1 MLEVMK
7 VKKVKRDGGWKSLST
22 GSLSSDGGSPPSS
35 SLDSLLA
42 LCDGPVPPPPSR
54 LQAPR
59 GSASDN
65 NHESCMVAV
74 ESMESS
80 FAELR
85 SLAGDFEAQTWSG
98 RKPG

>member
-1 MLEVMK
+1 M
-7 VKKVKRDGGWKSLST
+7 KKVRRIST
-22 GSLSSDGGSPPSS
+22 GSTCSLGSDGEAPIAPIS
-35 SLDSLLA
+35 SLLA
-42 LCDGPVPPPPSR
+42 LCDGPVPQPSSR
-54 LQAPR
+54 IQAPR
-59 GSASDN
+59 GGSGS